1 MGAIDKEYLK
11 EISNCAII
19 IAKTNVKETTKMYK
33 EIIII
38 IAILLLVISL
48 NYITQNYTKI
58 CVSEISSDLNNLR
71 GKIEEKIDNEEN
83 PEELNEFINNVHN
96 KWDEMY
102 KKLAYYIE
110 HDELEKVET
119 CLTNIR
125 SNIETEELEHSIEN
139 LDNCIFVLE
148 HIKDK
153 ESLSL
158 ANIF

>member
-1 MGAIDKEYLK
+1 
-11 EISNCAII
+11 
-19 IAKTNVKETTKMYK
+19 MYK

-38 IAILLLVISL
+38 ITILLLVFTL
-48 NYITQNYTKI
+48 NYITQNYTKS
-58 CVSEISSDLNNLR
+58 CVSQISSDLNKLR
-71 GKIEEKIDNEEN
+71 GEIIKQIKSEEISK
-83 PEELNEFINNVHN
+83 ELNNAINNIHN

-102 KKLAYYIE
+102 KKLAFYIE

-125 SNIETEELEHSIEN
+125 SNIETEEMEHSIEN

-153 ESLSL
+153 EALSL

>member
-1 MGAIDKEYLK
+1 
-11 EISNCAII
+11 
-19 IAKTNVKETTKMYK
+19 MYK

-38 IAILLLVISL
+38 ITILVLVFSL
-48 NYITQNYTKI
+48 NYMTQKYTKF

-71 GKIEEKIDNEEN
+71 GKIEEKINSEEVS
-83 PEELNEFINNVHN
+83 EELNNSINSIHN

-153 ESLSL
+153 EQLSL

>member
-1 MGAIDKEYLK
+1 
-11 EISNCAII
+11 
-19 IAKTNVKETTKMYK
+19 MYK

-38 IAILLLVISL
+38 ISILLIILTL
-48 NYITQNYTKI
+48 NYITQNYTKF
-58 CVSEISSDLNNLR
+58 CVSEISSDLNGLR
-71 GKIEEKIDNEEN
+71 GKIKEKIDIEEV
-83 PEELNEFINNVHN
+83 PKQLNDSIDDIHN

-102 KKLAYYIE
+102 KRLAFYIE

-139 LDNCIFVLE
+139 LDNCIFILE
-148 HIKDK
+148 HIRDK
-153 ESLSL
+153 EKLSL

>member
-1 MGAIDKEYLK
+1 
-11 EISNCAII
+11 
-19 IAKTNVKETTKMYK
+19 MYK

-38 IAILLLVISL
+38 IAILLIVLTL
-48 NYITQNYTKI
+48 NYITQNYTKF
-58 CVSEISSDLNNLR
+58 CVSEVSSNLNTLR
-71 GKIEEKIDNEEN
+71 GKIEENIDTEEI
-83 PEELNEFINNVHN
+83 PEELNNSIKNIHI

-102 KKLAYYIE
+102 KKLAFYIE

-139 LDNCIFVLE
+139 LDNCIFILE
-148 HIKDK
+148 HIQDK
-153 ESLSL
+153 ENLSL